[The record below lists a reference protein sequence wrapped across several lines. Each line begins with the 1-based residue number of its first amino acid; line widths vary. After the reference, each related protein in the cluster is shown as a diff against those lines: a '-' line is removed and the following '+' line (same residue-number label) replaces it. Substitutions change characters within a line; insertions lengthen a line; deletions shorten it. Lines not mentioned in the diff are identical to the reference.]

1 MKSAPKVFS
10 DPQANAALDA
20 LGNDV
25 RRRIVEILSA
35 GPLAA
40 GDIAKNFAISRP
52 AVSKHLRV
60 LENAGMIE
68 GETVGNRNI
77 YHLEQTGFDHVRHWL
92 DHFWTDALN
101 RFALFAENS
110 FNAGNDE

>member
-1 MKSAPKVFS
+1 MQKVLS
-10 DPQANAALDA
+10 DPKANAALDA

-25 RRRIVEILSA
+25 RRRIIEILSS

-40 GDIAKNFAISRP
+40 GDIAKNFTISRP

-60 LENAGMIE
+60 LKNAGMIE
-68 GETVGNRNI
+68 GETTGNRNI
-77 YHLEQTGFDHVRHWL
+77 YHLEKEGFEHAHHWL

-101 RFALFAENS
+101 RFALYAENS
-110 FNAGNDE
+110 FNADDE

>member
-1 MKSAPKVFS
+1 MQSAPKAFS
-10 DPQANAALDA
+10 DPQANLALDA

-25 RRRIVEILSA
+25 RRRIIEILSA

-40 GDIAKNFAISRP
+40 GEIAKNFTISRP

-77 YHLEQTGFDHVRHWL
+77 YHLEKEGFDHVRHWL
-92 DHFWTDALN
+92 DLFWTDALN
-101 RFALFAENS
+101 RFALLAENT
-110 FNAGNDE
+110 FNSGDE